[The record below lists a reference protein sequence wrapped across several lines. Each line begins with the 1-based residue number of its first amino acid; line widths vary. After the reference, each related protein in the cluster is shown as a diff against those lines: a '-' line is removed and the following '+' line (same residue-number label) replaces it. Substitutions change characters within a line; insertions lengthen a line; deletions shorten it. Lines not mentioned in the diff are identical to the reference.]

1 MMYDDDATAGPG
13 LVKRSFLI
21 EISANSGNVLGTAAV
36 EDTYEDMCLVVGRS
50 FLGNDEVSLLLPR
63 ERRDWKLGPLFAHI
77 VRERTS
83 IDMMPGGGRDFG
95 FDNDAR
101 PVGVLDNNNTNSNNN
116 YSSSSSSS
124 SSTGTGSIIRIHRD
138 SSSYREG
145 EENTNT
151 TNGGDA
157 GHEDTKTSAAA
168 AGVAVSSSSS
178 SSSHRHQRHWFRIHA
193 RTHRMF
199 GCPLRSVVLLLTTD
213 RTAPLFFSDA
223 DQFFRTSSSSTS
235 SSDSSNQVL
244 RQFDVLFRCKN
255 SFTKEVRELLVPS
268 LELSSWLSVEGGGG
282 SGSAVVVDLTT
293 SFRRDKLGSYLLDYV
308 SFRYLPDEQ
317 SIDLYLVKEDAQVTS
332 SIDQLMEEDEQRQLE
347 DENRTTF

>member
-1 MMYDDDATAGPG
+1 VRRT
-13 LVKRSFLI
+13 FLI
-21 EISANSGNVLGTAAV
+21 EISANSGSVLGTATV

-50 FLGNDEVSLLLPR
+50 FVNQVLPR
-63 ERRDWKLGPLFAHI
+63 ERRAWKLGLLFAHI

-83 IDMMPGGGRDFG
+83 IDMMHGGDRDYG

-101 PVGVLDNNNTNSNNN
+101 RVGVLDN
-116 YSSSSSSS
+116 S
-124 SSTGTGSIIRIHRD
+124 SSTGSIVRIHRD
-138 SSSYREG
+138 DDG
-145 EENTNT
+145 EE
-151 TNGGDA
+151 GRLGEASSGD
-157 GHEDTKTSAAA
+157 GTAAA
-168 AGVAVSSSSS
+168 ATSDTKAAAAAALSSS

-223 DQFFRTSSSSTS
+223 EQFFQRGGQACIN
-235 SSDSSNQVL
+235 SDGGGL
-244 RQFDVLFRCKN
+244 ALLKQFDVLFRCKN

-268 LELSSWLSVEGGGG
+268 LELSSWLSVGGG
-282 SGSAVVVDLTT
+282 GSAVVVDLTT
-293 SFRRDKLGSYLLDYV
+293 SYRRDKLGSYLLDYV
-308 SFRYLPDEQ
+308 SFRYLPDGR
-317 SIDLYLVKEDAQVTS
+317 IDLYMVRENAQVTS